1 MAKSELDKVTEEKLA
16 RGGVL
21 VKLYFDMQHKD
32 REQLQPLMANLINE
46 HLLKEK
52 GVVYCYGAIEEP
64 IEHDGVYSTSAILT
78 VLFEGF
84 MPIVDVAFKYA
95 PAGIEIMEPTK
106 GISFKTGELQNL
118 LMDMSQLSVEYS
130 KFILQRVMTPE
141 EKEEMSRAL
150 EGRAAAGKKFLDSKE
165 SGEKAEEGKR

>member
-1 MAKSELDKVTEEKLA
+1 MVKSDLERVTEEKLA

-32 REQLQPLMANLINE
+32 KEQLQPLMADLINE

-64 IEHDGVYSTSAILT
+64 IEHAGAFSTSAVLT
-78 VLFEGF
+78 MLFENF
-84 MPIVDVAFKYA
+84 MSIVDVAFKYA
-95 PAGIEIMEPTK
+95 PAGVEIMKPTK
-106 GISFKTGELQNL
+106 DISFKIGELQNL

-130 KFILQRVMTPE
+130 KFILERVLNPE
-141 EKEEMSRAL
+141 EKEEMGRAL
-150 EGRAAAGKKFLDSKE
+150 ENRAAAGRKFLGKE
-165 SGEKAEEGKR
+165 EGEKAA

>member
-1 MAKSELDKVTEEKLA
+1 MAKSDLNKVTEEKLA

-32 REQLQPLMANLINE
+32 KEQLQPLMADLINE

-64 IEHDGVYSTSAILT
+64 IEHAGAYSTSAALT
-78 VLFEGF
+78 VLFENF
-84 MPIVDVAFKYA
+84 MFIVDVVFKYA
-95 PAGIEIMEPTK
+95 PAGVEIIKPTK
-106 GISFKTGELQNL
+106 DISFHTGELQNL

-130 KFILQRVMTPE
+130 KFILERVLRPE
-141 EKEEMSRAL
+141 EKDDMLKAL
-150 EGRAAAGKKFLDSKE
+150 ENRAAAGRKFLNGAD
-165 SGEKAEEGKR
+165 EEPKDN